1 MTILLVCAIILIL
14 AGLVG
19 IGSIV
24 FSKIPTLLKLPE
36 NPQFSA
42 KQTLAAEMKNRLEA
56 IKYSSYQPLILNWLE
71 KVLRKARIFILKAD
85 NLFIDWIGSARER
98 SQVWTI
104 RSKAWMEHRRLKK
117 KEKSQVLEALD
128 KAEISH
134 ELEKIKAEVA
144 KEEDK
149 AFQEKM
155 EVFNSENSK
164 EKQGGD
170 FETEE
175 SPVSPDEPIF
185 GPDAILA
192 EEEKK
197 CIDAIAQNPK
207 DMLAY
212 RTLGFIYLKQ
222 KNYSD
227 ARACFRQIL
236 KIDPRDSEVLN
247 KLEEIKGLR
256 NKKPAELA
264 NSL

>member
-1 MTILLVCAIILIL
+1 MTILLVFAIIFIFTGLI
-14 AGLVG
+14 G
-19 IGSIV
+19 IGSLV
-24 FSKIPTLLKLPE
+24 FNKIPTILKLPE

-42 KQTLAAEMKNRLEA
+42 RETLAGEMKNRLEA

-71 KVLRKARIFILKAD
+71 KLLRKIRIFILKTD

-117 KEKSQVLEALD
+117 REKNQILETLD

-144 KEEDK
+144 KDEDR
-149 AFQEKM
+149 AF
-155 EVFNSENSK
+155 K
-164 EKQGGD
+164 EKVEVINGENFKDKQ
-170 FETEE
+170 TEE
-175 SPVSPDEPIF
+175 IETADSSIVLEEPAF

-212 RTLGFIYLKQ
+212 RTLGFVYLKQ

-236 KIDPRDSEVLN
+236 KLNPEDTEVLN

-256 NKKPAELA
+256 NKKPAEVA
-264 NSL
+264 NGI